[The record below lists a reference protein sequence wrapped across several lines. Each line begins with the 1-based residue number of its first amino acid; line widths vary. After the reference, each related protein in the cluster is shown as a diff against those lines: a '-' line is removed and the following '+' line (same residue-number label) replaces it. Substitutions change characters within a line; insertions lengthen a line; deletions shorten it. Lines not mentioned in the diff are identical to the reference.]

1 MGHPVKTGIADNT
14 GNIGHTSKRGEA
26 VVCVHGLWLSGFA
39 TRYWR
44 THLAGAGYAAQSFS
58 YPTLRSTL
66 VKNCASLLRFVESL
80 PQQRVHLCGH
90 SLGAVT
96 IAAMLQEQ
104 GWKLPGKTL
113 GRIVLVGPPFQG
125 SHAGKSLVDKGL
137 GDMLAG
143 KPLQDWLLGP
153 RPVVPQHVDLGVIAG
168 DSHIGMGRVIAP
180 RLARPHDGTVSV
192 AETQVSGARE
202 HIVLPVG
209 HTAMLMSQ
217 QVVKRMIRFIDSGS
231 FG

>member
-1 MGHPVKTGIADNT
+1 M
-14 GNIGHTSKRGEA
+14 IGSRNEA

-44 THLAGAGYAAQSFS
+44 THFERAGYAAQSFS
-58 YPTLRSTL
+58 YPTIKSTL
-66 VKNCASLLRFVESL
+66 AKNCASLLRFVEAR
-80 PQQRVHLCGH
+80 PEERVHLCGH

-104 GWKLPGKTL
+104 GWKLPNKQL

-125 SHAGKSLVDKGL
+125 THAGKTLAGLKDSHPALGGL
-137 GDMLAG
+137 GDALAG

-153 RPVVPQHVDLGVIAG
+153 RPVVPGHVEVGVIAG
-168 DSHIGMGRVIAP
+168 DSQLGLGRVIAP

-192 AETQVSGARE
+192 AETEVAGARE

-217 QVVKRMIRFIDSGS
+217 QVVKRMIRFVEAGT